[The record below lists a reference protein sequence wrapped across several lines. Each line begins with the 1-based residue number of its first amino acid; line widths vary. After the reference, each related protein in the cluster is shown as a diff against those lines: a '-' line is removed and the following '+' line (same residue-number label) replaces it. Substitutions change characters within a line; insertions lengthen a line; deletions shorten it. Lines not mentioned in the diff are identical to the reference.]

1 MRNLEAALLCTLL
14 LNAAYLLDHYGP
26 LPGAPAETLALILLG
41 ILLWQ
46 QLSLPAADGA

>member
-1 MRNLEAALLCTLL
+1 MRNLEAALLCALL

-26 LPGAPAETLALILLG
+26 LPGAPAETLTLTLLG

-46 QLSLPAADGA
+46 ELSLRAADRA